1 MDTELAR
8 TFLTVVTSGSFV
20 GAADVLHV
28 TQSTV
33 SARIRTLEDHL
44 GCTLLVRNRAGVTLT
59 ASGRQFQKHAVMLVR
74 TAEQA
79 RQAVGVPPGF
89 TGSLAIGGRFGLWEQ
104 LLLTWVQR
112 MRDRAPAISV
122 RAEIGFESDLMQGL
136 VDGRLDIGVMYTP
149 QSRPGLTVEKLLDER
164 LILVSTERDAA
175 APLDGRY
182 VYVDWGPEFYA
193 RHSAAFPRFDGP
205 ALTVNIGWLGVQ
217 TILDSGGAGY
227 FPARLV
233 RQHIAAGR
241 LFRCLQAPDFSL
253 PAYVVFPDTH
263 DDATVGPAL
272 ALMRDLATAD
282 CVAADL
288 P

>member
-8 TFLTVVTSGSFV
+8 TFLTVVASGSFV
-20 GAADVLHV
+20 GAADILHV

-89 TGSLAIGGRFGLWEQ
+89 SGSLTIGGRFGLWEQ

-112 MRDRAPAISV
+112 MRDHAPAISI
-122 RAEIGFESDLMQGL
+122 RAEIGFEADLMQGL

-149 QSRPGLTVEKLLDER
+149 QSRPGLTVEKLLDEQ
-164 LILVSTERDAA
+164 LILVSTERDAEM
-175 APLDGRY
+175 PLDGRY

-193 RHSAAFPRFDGP
+193 RHGAAFPTFGGP
-205 ALTVNIGWLGVQ
+205 FLSVNIGWLGVQ
-217 TILDSGGAGY
+217 TILESGGAGY

-233 RQHIAAGR
+233 RSHIAAGR
-241 LFRCLQAPDFSL
+241 LFRCPQAPEFSL
-253 PAYVVFPDTH
+253 PAYVVFPDER
-263 DDATVGPAL
+263 DSAVFGPAL
-272 ALMRDLATAD
+272 DLMRALA
-282 CVAADL
+282 VSESGGGGSS
-288 P
+288 